1 MELNE
6 KIKLEID
13 DEISYK
19 NNLRSRGEF
28 VGFSKEDMMMND
40 IELIIDKTKEIGLKS
55 APYLEYYFN
64 EIAKLTI

>member
-28 VGFSKEDMMMND
+28 IGSIKEEMIMDD
-40 IELIIDKTKEIGLKS
+40 LKWITDKTKEIGLKS
-55 APYLEYYFN
+55 VPYLEYYFK